1 MALLQPTKPRLHPFA
16 STSAPCRGC
25 VRSLRLPSS
34 GRCEIRAA
42 SSRDGKEQGPAST
55 FGRALRIAAA
65 GVLASGLVWMSPDVA
80 HAEMQVV
87 SAAQVTQMA
96 KPLPKQSF
104 DKGRVWTV
112 FIGSAVTLFGATVL
126 VEQNASWFPA
136 ISRANQAM
144 KDATKR
150 LQEMEEREKKEAEVL
165 ALRQKEFDQQ
175 QRSAA
180 AVEEGLKAAKAKVL
194 AQSPQ
199 AAAPKPAVA
208 AQAPAPAQA
217 AATPAA
223 PASTS
228 APAAA
233 APPAAAAEPHQAPAP
248 AAPASTSGRA
258 SSGASNSYVVVE
270 DVSGDLGAQAW
281 TPAGTSSAPAAATEN
296 SNAVMGAA
304 AAATAVAAAAAQ
316 PPAAAAA
323 VVEEDAESL
332 ARLARLQNF
341 VDSMASRRDAVKQQ

>member
-126 VEQNASWFPA
+126 
-136 ISRANQAM
+136 
-144 KDATKR
+144 
-150 LQEMEEREKKEAEVL
+150 EMEEREKKEAEVL

-180 AVEEGLKAAKAKVL
+180 AVEEGLKAAKAK
-194 AQSPQ
+194 
-199 AAAPKPAVA
+199 
-208 AQAPAPAQA
+208 
-217 AATPAA
+217 
-223 PASTS
+223 
-228 APAAA
+228 
-233 APPAAAAEPHQAPAP
+233 
-248 AAPASTSGRA
+248 
-258 SSGASNSYVVVE
+258 
-270 DVSGDLGAQAW
+270 
-281 TPAGTSSAPAAATEN
+281 
-296 SNAVMGAA
+296 
-304 AAATAVAAAAAQ
+304 
-316 PPAAAAA
+316 
-323 VVEEDAESL
+323 
-332 ARLARLQNF
+332 NF